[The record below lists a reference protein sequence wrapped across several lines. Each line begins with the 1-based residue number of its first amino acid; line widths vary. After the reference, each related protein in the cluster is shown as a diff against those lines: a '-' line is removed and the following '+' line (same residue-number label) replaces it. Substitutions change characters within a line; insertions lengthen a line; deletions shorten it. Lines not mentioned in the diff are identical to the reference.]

1 MGSKG
6 QMQRYAV
13 LKVANYKVCP
23 RILKYYQG
31 VLAVCLHKNLEI
43 INYPN
48 QEELLN
54 TDISVHRGQNM
65 EMFTNQMHLEVKGRD
80 AVSPLESKAW
90 KPTLTHS
97 Y

>member
-6 QMQRYAV
+6 QIQRYAV

-23 RILKYYQG
+23 RILKYYQE

-54 TDISVHRGQNM
+54 TDISVQRSKHGSVHKSNAPTGQG
-65 EMFTNQMHLEVKGRD
+65 EGCCEP
-80 AVSPLESKAW
+80 S
-90 KPTLTHS
+90 
-97 Y
+97 